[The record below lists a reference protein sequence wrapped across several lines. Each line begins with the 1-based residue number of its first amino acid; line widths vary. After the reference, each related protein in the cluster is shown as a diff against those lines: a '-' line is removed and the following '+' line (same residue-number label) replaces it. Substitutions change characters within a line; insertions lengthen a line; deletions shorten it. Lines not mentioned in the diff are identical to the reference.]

1 LAIALL
7 AEARGGVMRAGD
19 DVDKLGWFSLGADLS
34 KFAFPADRHVV
45 ERYFA
50 TRFSGAPVDLAFAGE
65 TCEHNCSG
73 GRGYS

>member
-7 AEARGGVMRAGD
+7 AEARGGVTRAGD
-19 DVDKLGWFSLGADLS
+19 DVDKLGWFSLGADLP

-50 TRFSGAPVDLAFAGE
+50 TRFSGAPVDLAFAG
-65 TCEHNCSG
+65 
-73 GRGYS
+73 RP

>member
-1 LAIALL
+1 
-7 AEARGGVMRAGD
+7 MRAGD
-19 DVDKLGWFSLGADLS
+19 DVDKLGWFSLGADWS

-73 GRGYS
+73 GRGYPRSES